1 MASTT
6 LTPWYQRKTKDW
18 QYYRSVPF
26 NRLWALYAGAFCLFA
41 VTGFFGDMLSLGHMP
56 YVAVILNAICSGL
69 VAITYSIVATRLNPY
84 FFIILTILQ
93 IPLWIGFS
101 FFISFL
107 ISHYHL
113 QPVPT
118 PSGIRFAA
126 ASMLVLVIV
135 SYLLFVRFLRV
146 EGRETFRLR
155 NELQLA
161 HGIQKTLVPPIHMRT
176 SEFELYG
183 RSDPSDQVGGD
194 LVDAVLLDDGSTVAY
209 LADIAGHGLQA
220 GILMGMLKT
229 AARTALLDAGSMES
243 PAVLPSLMERLNR
256 VLPSVKEPQMY
267 ATFAGFL
274 LNPDGSVFYAL
285 AAHPP
290 ILHYRMQTNDRRVT
304 PISAEQFPLGLLP
317 VTGFSSEDT
326 TMASGDLLI
335 AVTDG
340 ILEACNQSE
349 EEFGLDR
356 LENTIVNHS
365 IDSLPALADAILNA
379 ARAFGKQVDDQTL
392 LLIRRQ

>member
-1 MASTT
+1 
-6 LTPWYQRKTKDW
+6 
-18 QYYRSVPF
+18 
-26 NRLWALYAGAFCLFA
+26 
-41 VTGFFGDMLSLGHMP
+41 
-56 YVAVILNAICSGL
+56 
-69 VAITYSIVATRLNPY
+69 
-84 FFIILTILQ
+84 
-93 IPLWIGFS
+93 
-101 FFISFL
+101 
-107 ISHYHL
+107 
-113 QPVPT
+113 
-118 PSGIRFAA
+118 
-126 ASMLVLVIV
+126 MLVLVIV

-356 LENTIVNHS
+356 LEDTIVNHS